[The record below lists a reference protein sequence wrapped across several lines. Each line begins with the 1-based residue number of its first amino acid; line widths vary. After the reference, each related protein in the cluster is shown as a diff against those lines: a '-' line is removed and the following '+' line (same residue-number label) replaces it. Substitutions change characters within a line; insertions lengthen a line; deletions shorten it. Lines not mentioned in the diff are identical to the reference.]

1 MVGGRNRGSKPVS
14 PGVPQKKSAIKRR
27 TTIGKTIKSRIKIK
41 IRKINYG
48 KAAK

>member
-1 MVGGRNRGSKPVS
+1 MVGGRNLGSKPVK
-14 PGVPQKKSAIKRR
+14 PGAPQKKSEIKRR

-41 IRKINYG
+41 IRTTNYG